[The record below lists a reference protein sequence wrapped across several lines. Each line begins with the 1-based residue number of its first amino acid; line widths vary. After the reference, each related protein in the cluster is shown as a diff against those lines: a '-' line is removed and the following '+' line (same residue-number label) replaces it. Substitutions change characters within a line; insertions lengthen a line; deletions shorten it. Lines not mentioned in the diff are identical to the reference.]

1 MPTSWSTTGTRR
13 LVHTT
18 VAAAVAAVALQAAP
32 ASAAPAAPQITGP
45 SGDTGPSVE
54 LSWTP
59 VEAAVGYEVRVDN
72 DPAFGSAEW
81 TSATVNTV
89 SVPTKLL
96 GKGQQY
102 MGVRAKDSTGAWS
115 DWTTSAF
122 TVTAAA
128 GPELL
133 GPDEG
138 ITLAQPADPP
148 LLTWTPVS
156 GAASYTVEVDTEPG
170 FVSPSTYPT
179 EATAL
184 VVPDNHAPDVT
195 YYWRVRADLANGF
208 STNYSDY
215 RSYAVAPIVQPA
227 ILGPGSDQDIT
238 DIVLDWS
245 PVAGGEILRAAGRRR
260 RELRLPRGGAR
271 QDLRHP
277 VLAED
282 DLRQRPVLLA
292 GAGPRPRRQPHGMGP
307 CRRRRALRLRPRL
320 ARRARSRSTPSTPPA
335 PPGRVRRRPLLRVEP
350 GPPRVAL
357 RALAQPRP
365 QLHRA
370 DDRAPGQCTVAGTT
384 YTPGSSDPH

>member
-227 ILGPGSDQDIT
+227 ILGPGSDQDVT

-245 PVAGGEILRAAGRRR
+245 PVPGAKYYELQVDDDVNFGSPEAVPSKIYGTRFSPRTTFGNDQYFWRVRAIDLDENPTGWVRLAAGEHYAFDRVWRD
-260 RELRLPRGGAR
+260 EPEPV
-271 QDLRHP
+271 HP
-277 VLAED
+277 VD
-282 DLRQRPVLLA
+282 TIR
-292 GAGPRPRRQPHGMGP
+292 G
-307 CRRRRALRLRPRL
+307 
-320 ARRARSRSTPSTPPA
+320 
-335 PPGRVRRRPLLRVEP
+335 PGRVRRRLLLRVDP
-350 GPPRVAL
+350 GPARVAL

-370 DDRAPGQCTVAGTT
+370 DDRDRAVHRRRHDVHPGRAR
-384 YTPGSSDPH
+384 PH